1 MKRILIPTVFHQDTL
16 AAVRLAAELNAH
28 GDEVIITLLT
38 ASELSNS
45 ITDLLFLTPHS
56 ETDKKARELFIN
68 GAREIIRNRK
78 SIRLVEHHHYGV
90 SRPKVSQLL
99 ERLETDMILVPR
111 SFQESRNY
119 VHKTLLSI
127 FNKLHHPLMLL
138 PLEKAVPV
146 MIQRALYVHEDMT
159 PVVKSLPQLPFH
171 IIHQVMLTET
181 MQGGPLKQV
190 VSDFN
195 IDLVVQSRQGNR
207 VPQNNELTTELSLP
221 VLTV

>member
-16 AAVRLAAELNAH
+16 AAIRLASELNAH

-45 ITDLLFLTPHS
+45 ITDLLFLKPHS
-56 ETDKKARELFIN
+56 ETDKLARQQMMN
-68 GAREIIRNRK
+68 GVQEMLRTRK
-78 SIRLVEHHHYGV
+78 FMRMIEHHHYGV
-90 SRPKVSQLL
+90 SRPKIGQLL

-111 SFQESRNY
+111 SFQQSNHY
-119 VHKTLLSI
+119 VHKSMLSI

-138 PLEKAVPV
+138 PLEEAVPV

-171 IIHQVMLTET
+171 IIHQIMLTET

-190 VSDFN
+190 VNDFK
-195 IDLVVQSRQGNR
+195 IDLVVQSRHGNR
-207 VPQNNELTTELSLP
+207 VPQNNELTAELSLP

>member
-16 AAVRLAAELNAH
+16 AAVRLATELNAH

-56 ETDKKARELFIN
+56 ETDKRARQQLI
-68 GAREIIRNRK
+68 GVVHSIIRSRK
-78 SIRLVEHHHYGV
+78 SIQLLEHHQYGV

-138 PLEKAVPV
+138 PMEQAVPA

-159 PVVKSLPQLPFH
+159 PVVKSLPQMPFH
-171 IIHQVMLTET
+171 IIHQIMLTEA
-181 MQGGPLKQV
+181 MQGGPLKKV
-190 VSDFN
+190 VSEFN

-207 VPQNNELTTELSLP
+207 IPQNNDLTTELSLP